1 MSIKIGITGG
11 IGSGKS
17 VVSRLLQLCGVPVYI
32 SDDEAK
38 QLTATDVVIR
48 SQLIDLL
55 GEEVYA
61 NGQLNKP
68 FLANYL
74 FANAEHANRVN
85 AIIHPRV
92 KAHFQE
98 WCQANQEHP
107 IVAMESA
114 ILIEAGF
121 VREVD
126 RIVTVYAPNEIR
138 MKRAMQRDGATR
150 EQIEQRMQRQMSDE
164 AKCEIADF
172 TIINDGE
179 TLLIPQVLELIASLS
194 QKD

>member
-1 MSIKIGITGG
+1 MSIKLGITGG

-38 QLTATDVVIR
+38 QLTATDEIIR

-68 FLANYL
+68 LLANYL

-85 AIIHPRV
+85 GIIHPRV

-98 WCQANQEHP
+98 WCMAHKEAP

-121 VREVD
+121 VGEVD
-126 RIVTVYAPNEIR
+126 RIVSVYAPNEIR

-150 EQIEQRMQRQMSDE
+150 QQIEQRMQRQMSDE
-164 AKCEIADF
+164 AKREVAHF